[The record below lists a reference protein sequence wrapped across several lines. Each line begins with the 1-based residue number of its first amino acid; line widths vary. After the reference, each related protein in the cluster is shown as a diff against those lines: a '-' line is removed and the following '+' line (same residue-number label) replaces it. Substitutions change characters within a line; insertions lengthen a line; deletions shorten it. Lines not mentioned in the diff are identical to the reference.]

1 MAYRCGMKP
10 TNSVLSGLPTT
21 VFTVM
26 SALAT
31 EHNALNLG
39 QGFSDDNGPDDV
51 RAKAAEALEKSNQY
65 PPMMG
70 LPELRK
76 AVAANGKRF
85 FNVDVDWT
93 EVMVTSGGTE
103 SLAACLLGLIEPGD
117 EVIVFEPFYDSYLPM
132 IRRGGG
138 IPKIVRL
145 MPPLWEL
152 PREELAA
159 AFSPK
164 TKLMI
169 LNTPMNPCSKVF
181 RRDELDFIAELA
193 QKHDIYVICDEVY
206 DHLVYDGEK
215 HISLITLPGMRERCL
230 RLGSAG
236 KTFSL
241 TGWKVGYVSA
251 CPALLGPVA
260 KAHQFLTFTTPPNLQ
275 WAVAYGLEKDE
286 AYFHGYRDSLQ
297 RRRDMLSTGLAKIGF
312 KVLPSQGTIFVTA
325 DFAALRFNGDDV
337 AFCHDMTVKAGVTAI
352 PVSAFYEGNGPSH
365 FVRFA
370 FCKRESYLEAALERL
385 TNYYK

>member
-1 MAYRCGMKP
+1 MKP
-10 TNSVLSGLPTT
+10 TNSIYANLPTN

-31 EHNALNLG
+31 EHNAINLG
-39 QGFSDDNGPDDV
+39 QGFSDDNGPDDM
-51 RAKAAEALEKSNQY
+51 RANAAEALEESNQY

-70 LPELRK
+70 LPELRR

-85 FNVDVDWT
+85 FGVDVDWS

-117 EVIVFEPFYDSYLPM
+117 EVIMLEPFYDSYLPM

-145 MPPLWEL
+145 MPPHWEL

-159 AFSPK
+159 AFGPK
-164 TKLMI
+164 TKVMI

-181 RRDELDFIAELA
+181 RQDELEFIAELV
-193 QKHDIYVICDEVY
+193 QRHDIYVICDEVY
-206 DHLVYDGEK
+206 DHLVYDGAK
-215 HISLITLPGMRERCL
+215 HISLITLPGMRDRCL

-251 CPALLGPVA
+251 TPALLQPVA
-260 KAHQFLTFTTPPNLQ
+260 KAHQYLTFTTPPNLQ
-275 WAVAYGLEKDE
+275 RAVAYGLGKDE

-297 RRRDMLSTGLAKIGF
+297 RRRNLLSAGLAKIGF
-312 KVLPSQGTIFVTA
+312 KVLPSQGTIFVTTDVA
-325 DFAALRFNGDDV
+325 GFGFKGDDV
-337 AFCHDMTVKAGVTAI
+337 AFCKDMTINAGVTAI
-352 PVSAFYEGNGPSH
+352 PVSAFYEGKGPDH

-370 FCKRESYLEAALERL
+370 FCKKESLLEAALERL
-385 TNYYK
+385 GRYYKKKDAP

>member
-1 MAYRCGMKP
+1 MKP

-26 SALAT
+26 SALAS

-51 RAKAAEALEKSNQY
+51 RAKAAEALEESNQY

-76 AVAANGKRF
+76 AVAENGKRF
-85 FNVDVDWT
+85 FGVEVDWS

-132 IRRGGG
+132 IRRSGG

-152 PREELAA
+152 PREELTR
-159 AFSPK
+159 AFGPK

-181 RRDELDFIAELA
+181 RRDELEFIAELV
-193 QKHDIYVICDEVY
+193 QRNDIYVICDEVY
-206 DHLVYDGEK
+206 DHLVYDGAR

-251 CPALLGPVA
+251 CPALLGPVS

-275 WAVAYGLEKDE
+275 RAVAYGLGKDT
-286 AYFHGYRDSLQ
+286 AHFHGYRDSLQ
-297 RRRDMLSTGLAKIGF
+297 RRRDLLSAGLAKIGF
-312 KVLPSQGTIFVTA
+312 KVLPSQGTIFVTT
-325 DFAALRFNGDDV
+325 DISGLGFKGDDV

-352 PVSAFYEGNGPSH
+352 PVSAFYEGKGPDQ

-370 FCKRESYLEAALERL
+370 FCKRESFLEAALERL
-385 TNYYK
+385 ARYYK

>member
-1 MAYRCGMKP
+1 MKP
-10 TNSVLSGLPTT
+10 ASSALANLPTT

-31 EHNALNLG
+31 EHNAINLG

-51 RAKAAEALEKSNQY
+51 RAAAAAALEESNQY

-76 AVAANGKRF
+76 AVAADGKRF
-85 FNVDVDWT
+85 FGVDADWT

-103 SLAACLLGLIEPGD
+103 SLAACLLGLVEAGD
-117 EVIVFEPFYDSYLPM
+117 EVVVLEPSYDSYLPM
-132 IRRGGG
+132 IRRCGG

-145 MPPLWEL
+145 LPPAWEL

-159 AFSPK
+159 AFGPK

-169 LNTPMNPCSKVF
+169 INTPMNPCSKVF
-181 RRDELDFIAELA
+181 RRDELEFIAELA
-193 QKHDIYVICDEVY
+193 QRHDAYVICDEVY
-206 DHLVYDGEK
+206 DHLVYDGAK
-215 HISLITLPGMRERCL
+215 HISLITLPGMRERCM

-241 TGWKVGYVSA
+241 TGWKVGYVTA
-251 CPALLGPVA
+251 APALLAPCA
-260 KAHQFLTFTTPPNLQ
+260 KAHQFLTFTTAPNLQ
-275 WAVAYGLEKDE
+275 RAVAYGLGKDD
-286 AYFHGYRDSLQ
+286 AFFNGYRDSLQ
-297 RRRDMLSTGLAKIGF
+297 RRRDILSSGLAKIGF
-312 KVLPSQGTIFVTA
+312 KVLPSQGTIFVTTDIA
-325 DFAALRFNGDDV
+325 GLGYKGDDV
-337 AFCHDMTVKAGVTAI
+337 TFCHEITVKAGVTAI
-352 PVSAFYEGNGPSH
+352 PVSAFYEGNGPNH

-370 FCKRESYLEAALERL
+370 FCKTEPLIVEALARL
-385 TNYYK
+385 TRYFK

>member
-1 MAYRCGMKP
+1 MKP
-10 TNSVLSGLPTT
+10 ANRALSGLPTT
-21 VFTVM
+21 IFTVM

-31 EHNALNLG
+31 EHNAVNLG

-51 RAKAAEALEKSNQY
+51 RAKAAEALEESNQY

-85 FNVDVDWT
+85 FGIEADWN

-117 EVIVFEPFYDSYLPM
+117 EVIVLEPFYDSYLPM

-145 MPPLWEL
+145 MPPAWEL

-159 AFSPK
+159 AFGPK

-181 RRDELDFIAELA
+181 RQDELEFIAGLV
-193 QKHDIYVICDEVY
+193 QQHDAYVICDEVY
-206 DHLVYDGEK
+206 DHLVYDGAA
-215 HISLITLPGMRERCL
+215 HISLMSLPGMRERCM

-241 TGWKVGYVSA
+241 TGWKVGYVTA
-251 CPALLGPVA
+251 APAVLQPCA
-260 KAHQFLTFTTPPNLQ
+260 KAHQFLTFTTAPNLQ
-275 WAVAYGLEKDE
+275 RAVAYGLMKDE
-286 AYFHGYRDSLQ
+286 SYFHGYRDSLQ
-297 RRRDMLSTGLAKIGF
+297 RRRDMLSEGLKKIGF
-312 KVLPSQGTIFVTA
+312 TVLPSQGTIFVTA
-325 DFAALRFNGDDV
+325 DFANLGFKGDDV
-337 AFCHDMTVKAGVTAI
+337 AFCHEMTVKAGVTAI

-370 FCKRESYLEAALERL
+370 FCKNEKLIETALERL
-385 TNYYK
+385 TRYYK

>member
-1 MAYRCGMKP
+1 MKP
-10 TNSVLSGLPTT
+10 ANSVLSGLPTT

-31 EHNALNLG
+31 EHNAINLG

-51 RAKAAEALEKSNQY
+51 RAKAAEALEESNQY

-76 AVAANGKRF
+76 AVADNGRRF
-85 FNVDVDWT
+85 FGVDVDWS

-138 IPKIVRL
+138 VPKIVRL
-145 MPPLWEL
+145 MPPAWEL
-152 PREELAA
+152 PREALAK
-159 AFSPK
+159 AFGPK

-181 RRDELDFIAELA
+181 RRDELEFIAELVA
-193 QKHDIYVICDEVY
+193 RHDIYVICDEVY
-206 DHLVYDGEK
+206 DHLVYDGAK

-251 CPALLGPVA
+251 APALLAPVA

-275 WAVAYGLEKDE
+275 RAVAYGLGKD
-286 AYFHGYRDSLQ
+286 ASYFHGYRDSLQ
-297 RRRDMLSTGLAKIGF
+297 RRRDILAAGLAKIGF
-312 KVLPSQGTIFVTA
+312 DVLPSQGTIFVTA
-325 DFAALRFNGDDV
+325 DFARLGFKGDDA
-337 AFCHDMTVKAGVTAI
+337 AFCRDMTVNGGVTAI
-352 PVSAFYEGNGPSH
+352 PVSAFYEGNGPDH

-370 FCKRESYLEAALERL
+370 FCKNESLIQSALERL
-385 TNYYK
+385 ARYYK

>member
-1 MAYRCGMKP
+1 MKP
-10 TNSVLSGLPTT
+10 TNSILSGLPTT

-26 SALAT
+26 SALAA
-31 EHNALNLG
+31 EHGAINLG
-39 QGFSDDNGPDDV
+39 QGFSDDNGPDDL
-51 RAKAAEALEKSNQY
+51 RAKAAEAIAESNQY

-70 LPELRK
+70 TPALRQ

-85 FNVDVDWT
+85 FGVDVDWRT

-103 SLAACLLGLIEPGD
+103 ALAACLLGLIEPGD
-117 EVIVFEPFYDSYLPM
+117 EVVVLEPFYDSYLPM

-138 IPKIVRL
+138 IPRVVRL
-145 MPPLWEL
+145 MPPSWDL

-159 AFSPK
+159 AFSPR

-169 LNTPMNPCSKVF
+169 VNTPMNPCSKVF
-181 RRDELDFIAELA
+181 TREELTFIADLV
-193 QKHDIYVICDEVY
+193 QRHDAYVICDEVY
-206 DHLVYDGEK
+206 DHLVYDGAR
-215 HISLITLPGMRERCL
+215 HIPLITLPGMRERCV

-241 TGWKVGYVSA
+241 TGWKVGYVTGAPGILEA
-251 CPALLGPVA
+251 CA

-275 WAVAYGLEKDE
+275 AAVAYGLGKDD

-297 RRRDMLSTGLAKIGF
+297 RRRDLLSDGLAGIGF
-312 KVLPSQGTIFVTA
+312 KVLPSQGTIFVTTDIA
-325 DFAALRFNGDDV
+325 GFGFEGDDV
-337 AFCHDMTVKAGVTAI
+337 AFCRRMTVEAGVTAI
-352 PVSAFYEGNGPSH
+352 PVSAFYEGEGRPDH

-370 FCKRESYLEAALERL
+370 FCKGEAMLKAALERL
-385 TNYYK
+385 AKYYG

>member
-1 MAYRCGMKP
+1 MKP

-85 FNVDVDWT
+85 FGVDVDWT

-138 IPKIVRL
+138 IPRIVRL
-145 MPPLWEL
+145 MPPRWEL

-159 AFSPK
+159 AFSAK

-181 RRDELDFIAELA
+181 RRDELDFIAGLA
-193 QKHDIYVICDEVY
+193 QKHDIYVVCDEVY
-206 DHLVYDGEK
+206 DHLVYDGQD
-215 HISLITLPGMRERCL
+215 HISLMTLPGMRERCL

-275 WAVAYGLEKDE
+275 WAVAYGLEKDD

-297 RRRDMLSTGLAKIGF
+297 RRRDILAKGLSEIGF
-312 KVLPSQGTIFVTA
+312 KVLASQGTIFVTA
-325 DFAALRFNGDDV
+325 DFAAFGFKGDDV

-352 PVSAFYEGNGPSH
+352 PVSAFYEGQGPDH

-370 FCKRESYLEAALERL
+370 FCKKESYLEAALERL
-385 TNYYK
+385 AKYYKR

>member
-1 MAYRCGMKP
+1 MKP

-51 RAKAAEALEKSNQY
+51 RAKAAEALEESNQY

-76 AVAANGKRF
+76 AVAENGKRF
-85 FNVDVDWT
+85 FGVDVDWS

-117 EVIVFEPFYDSYLPM
+117 EVIVLEPFYDSYLPM
-132 IRRGGG
+132 IRRAGG

-145 MPPLWEL
+145 MPPNWEL
-152 PREELAA
+152 PREALAA
-159 AFSPK
+159 AFGPK

-181 RRDELDFIAELA
+181 RRDELDFIAALA
-193 QKHDIYVICDEVY
+193 QQHDIYVICDEVY
-206 DHLVYDGEK
+206 DHLVYDDAQ

-241 TGWKVGYVSA
+241 TGWKVGYVTN
-251 CPALLGPVA
+251 PNEPVRMITHQNTEQYIQTKA
-260 KAHQFLTFTTPPNLQ
+260 KD
-275 WAVAYGLEKDE
+275 VE
-286 AYFHGYRDSLQ
+286 AWQAR
-297 RRRDMLSTGLAKIGF
+297 
-312 KVLPSQGTIFVTA
+312 
-325 DFAALRFNGDDV
+325 
-337 AFCHDMTVKAGVTAI
+337 
-352 PVSAFYEGNGPSH
+352 PVWS
-365 FVRFA
+365 
-370 FCKRESYLEAALERL
+370 CKQ
-385 TNYYK
+385 

>member
-1 MAYRCGMKP
+1 MKP

-51 RAKAAEALEKSNQY
+51 RAKAAEAMEKSNQY

-70 LPELRK
+70 LAELRK
-76 AVAANGKRF
+76 AVAANGKRY

-132 IRRGGG
+132 IRRAGG

-152 PREELAA
+152 PREELAT
-159 AFSPK
+159 AFSPR

-181 RRDELDFIAELA
+181 RRDELDFIADLA
-193 QKHDIYVICDEVY
+193 QKNDIYVICDEVY
-206 DHLVYDGEK
+206 DHLVYDGQR

-251 CPALLGPVA
+251 CPALLGPVS

-275 WAVAYGLEKDE
+275 WAVAYGLEKDD
-286 AYFHGYRDSLQ
+286 AYFYGYRDSLQ
-297 RRRDMLSTGLAKIGF
+297 RRRDMLARGLSDIGF

-325 DFAALRFNGDDV
+325 DFANFGFKGDDV

-352 PVSAFYEGNGPSH
+352 PVSAFYEGKGPDH

-370 FCKRESYLEAALERL
+370 FCKKESYLEAALERL
-385 TNYYK
+385 AKYYKR

>member
-1 MAYRCGMKP
+1 MKP
-10 TNSVLSGLPTT
+10 ANSVLSGLPTT
-21 VFTVM
+21 VFEVM
-26 SALAT
+26 SALAIK
-31 EHNALNLG
+31 HNAINLG
-39 QGFSDDNGPDDV
+39 QGFSDDNGPDDL
-51 RAKAAEALEKSNQY
+51 RAKAAEALEESNQY

-70 LPELRK
+70 TPELRK

-85 FNVDVDWT
+85 FGVDVDWT

-117 EVIVFEPFYDSYLPM
+117 EVIVFEPFYDSYLPR

-145 MPPLWEL
+145 MPPAWEL

-181 RRDELDFIAELA
+181 RQDELGYIAGLV
-193 QKHDIYVICDEVY
+193 QRHDIYVICDEVY
-206 DHLVYDGEK
+206 DHLVYDGGK
-215 HISLITLPGMRERCL
+215 HISLITLPGMRDRCL

-251 CPALLGPVA
+251 APALLQPVA
-260 KAHQFLTFTTPPNLQ
+260 KAHQYLTFTTAPNLQ
-275 WAVAYGLEKDE
+275 RAVAYGLNKDE
-286 AYFHGYRDSLQ
+286 AYFFGYRDSLQ
-297 RRRDMLSTGLAKIGF
+297 RRRDILSTGLAKVGF

-325 DFAALRFNGDDV
+325 DIAGFGFECDDV

-352 PVSAFYEGNGPSH
+352 PVSAFYEGKGPDH

-370 FCKRESYLEAALERL
+370 FCKNEPLIEAAVDRL
-385 TNYYK
+385 ARHYK

>member
-1 MAYRCGMKP
+1 MKP
-10 TNSVLSGLPTT
+10 ANSALSGLPTT

-31 EHNALNLG
+31 EHNAINLG

-51 RAKAAEALEKSNQY
+51 RAAAAAALEESNQY

-70 LPELRK
+70 LPELRM

-85 FNVDVDWT
+85 FGIDADWT

-117 EVIVFEPFYDSYLPM
+117 EVIVLEPFYDSYLPM

-138 IPKIVRL
+138 VPKIVRL
-145 MPPLWEL
+145 MPPSWEL

-159 AFSPK
+159 AFGPK

-169 LNTPMNPCSKVF
+169 LNSPMNPCSKVF
-181 RRDELDFIAELA
+181 RRDELEFIAELA
-193 QKHDIYVICDEVY
+193 QRHDIYVICDEVY
-206 DHLVYDGEK
+206 DHLVYDGAK
-215 HISLITLPGMRERCL
+215 HLSLMSLPGMRERCM

-241 TGWKVGYVSA
+241 TGWKVGYVTA
-251 CPALLGPVA
+251 TPAVLGPCA
-260 KAHQFLTFTTPPNLQ
+260 KAHQFLTFTTAPNLQ
-275 WAVAYGLEKDE
+275 RAVAYGLMKDE
-286 AYFHGYRDSLQ
+286 SYFYDRRDSLQ
-297 RRRDMLSTGLAKIGF
+297 RRRDILSDGLKKIGF
-312 KVLPSQGTIFVTA
+312 TVLPAQGTIFVTA
-325 DFAALRFNGDDV
+325 DFANFGFKGDDV
-337 AFCHDMTVKAGVTAI
+337 AFCHEMTVKAGVTAI
-352 PVSAFYEGNGPSH
+352 PVSAFYEGKGPSH

-370 FCKRESYLEAALERL
+370 FCKNADLIEAALERL
-385 TNYYK
+385 ARYYK

>member
-1 MAYRCGMKP
+1 MKP

>member
-1 MAYRCGMKP
+1 MKP
-10 TNSVLSGLPTT
+10 ANSVLSGLPTT
-21 VFTVM
+21 VFEVM
-26 SALAT
+26 SALAIK
-31 EHNALNLG
+31 HNAINLG
-39 QGFSDDNGPDDV
+39 QGFSDDNGPDDL
-51 RAKAAEALEKSNQY
+51 RAKAAEALEESNQY

-70 LPELRK
+70 TPELRK

-85 FNVDVDWT
+85 FGVDVDWT

-145 MPPLWEL
+145 MPPAWEL

-181 RRDELDFIAELA
+181 RQDELGYIAGLV
-193 QKHDIYVICDEVY
+193 QRHDIYVICDEVY
-206 DHLVYDGEK
+206 DHLVYDGGK
-215 HISLITLPGMRERCL
+215 HISLITLPGMRDRCL

-251 CPALLGPVA
+251 APALLQPVA
-260 KAHQFLTFTTPPNLQ
+260 KAHQYLTFTTAPNLQ
-275 WAVAYGLEKDE
+275 RAVAYGLNKDE
-286 AYFHGYRDSLQ
+286 AYFFGYRDSLQ
-297 RRRDMLSTGLAKIGF
+297 RRRDILSTGLAKVGF

-325 DFAALRFNGDDV
+325 DIAGFGFKGDDV

-352 PVSAFYEGNGPSH
+352 PVSAFYEGKGPDH

-370 FCKRESYLEAALERL
+370 FCKNEPLIEAAVDRL
-385 TNYYK
+385 ARHYK

>member
-1 MAYRCGMKP
+1 MKP

-51 RAKAAEALEKSNQY
+51 RAKAAEAMEKSNQY

-132 IRRGGG
+132 IRRAGG

-145 MPPLWEL
+145 MPPQWEL
-152 PREELAA
+152 PREALAA
-159 AFSPK
+159 AFSAK

-181 RRDELDFIAELA
+181 RRDELDFIADLA

-206 DHLVYDGEK
+206 DHLVYDSQN

-251 CPALLGPVA
+251 CPALLGPVS

-275 WAVAYGLEKDE
+275 WAVAYGLEKDD

-297 RRRDMLSTGLAKIGF
+297 RRRDLLSAGLSQIGF
-312 KVLPSQGTIFVTA
+312 KVLPSQGTIFVTV
-325 DFAALRFNGDDV
+325 DVGNFGFKGDDV

-352 PVSAFYEGNGPSH
+352 PVSAFYEGQGPDH

-370 FCKRESYLEAALERL
+370 FCKKESYLEAALERL
-385 TNYYK
+385 ANYYKK

>member
-1 MAYRCGMKP
+1 MKP
-10 TNSVLSGLPTT
+10 ANSVYSGLPTT
-21 VFTVM
+21 VFQVM
-26 SALAT
+26 STLAA
-31 EHNALNLG
+31 EHDAINLG

-70 LPELRK
+70 IPELRK

-85 FNVDVDWT
+85 FGVEVDWT

-145 MPPLWEL
+145 MPPSWDL
-152 PREELAA
+152 PRDELAA
-159 AFSPK
+159 AFSAK

-181 RRDELDFIAELA
+181 RRDELDFIAGLV
-193 QKHDIYVICDEVY
+193 QQHDIYVICDEVY
-206 DHLVYDGEK
+206 DHLVYDGGR

-251 CPALLGPVA
+251 APALLAPVA
-260 KAHQFLTFTTPPNLQ
+260 KAHQFLTFTTAPNLQ
-275 WAVAYGLEKDE
+275 WAVAYGLGKPDS
-286 AYFHGYRDSLQ
+286 YFHGYRDSLQ
-297 RRRDMLSTGLAKIGF
+297 RRRDLLSAGLAGIGF

-325 DFAALRFNGDDV
+325 DFAELGFKGDDV
-337 AFCHDMTVKAGVTAI
+337 AFCHEMTAKAGVTAI
-352 PVSAFYEGNGPSH
+352 PVSAFYEGKGPDH

-370 FCKRESYLEAALERL
+370 FCKNEKLLEAAVERL
-385 TNYYK
+385 ARYYK

>member
-1 MAYRCGMKP
+1 MKP

-51 RAKAAEALEKSNQY
+51 RAKAAEAMEKSNQY

-70 LPELRK
+70 LAELRK
-76 AVAANGKRF
+76 AVAANGKRY

-132 IRRGGG
+132 IRRAGG

-159 AFSPK
+159 AFSPR

-181 RRDELDFIAELA
+181 RRDELDFIADLA
-193 QKHDIYVICDEVY
+193 QKNDIYVICDEVY
-206 DHLVYDGEK
+206 DHLVYDGQR
-215 HISLITLPGMRERCL
+215 HISLITLPGMHERCL

-251 CPALLGPVA
+251 CPALLGPVS

-275 WAVAYGLEKDE
+275 WAVAYGLEKDD
-286 AYFHGYRDSLQ
+286 AYFYGYRDSLQ
-297 RRRDMLSTGLAKIGF
+297 RRRDMLARGLSDIGF

-325 DFAALRFNGDDV
+325 DFANFGFKGDDV

-352 PVSAFYEGNGPSH
+352 PVSAFYEGKGPDH

-370 FCKRESYLEAALERL
+370 FCKKESYLEAALERL
-385 TNYYK
+385 AKYYKR

>member
-1 MAYRCGMKP
+1 MKP

-297 RRRDMLSTGLAKIGF
+297 RRRDMLSAGLAKIGF

>member
-1 MAYRCGMKP
+1 MKP
-10 TNSVLSGLPTT
+10 GNRVLSGLPTT

-26 SALAT
+26 SALAN

-39 QGFSDDNGPDDV
+39 QGFSDDNGPDDL
-51 RAKAAEALEKSNQY
+51 RAVAAEALAKSNQY

-70 LPELRK
+70 LAELRQ

-85 FNVDVDWT
+85 FGIDVDWRT

-103 SLAACLLGLIEPGD
+103 ALASCLFGLIEPGD
-117 EVIVFEPFYDSYLPM
+117 EVIVLEPFYDSYLPM

-145 MPPLWEL
+145 MPPAWEL
-152 PREELAA
+152 PREELAT
-159 AFSPK
+159 AFGPK

-181 RRDELDFIAELA
+181 RRDELEFIADLV
-193 QKHDIYVICDEVY
+193 KRHDAYVICDEVY
-206 DHLVYDGEK
+206 DHLVYDGAA
-215 HISLITLPGMRERCL
+215 HISLMTLPGMRERCL

-251 CPALLGPVA
+251 TAELLEPCA
-260 KAHQFLTFTTPPNLQ
+260 KAHQYITFTTPPNLQ
-275 WAVAYGLEKDE
+275 WAVAYGLMKDD
-286 AYFHGYRDSLQ
+286 AYFHGYRGSLE
-297 RRRDMLSTGLAKIGF
+297 RRRDLLAAGLSRIGF
-312 KVLPSQGTIFVTA
+312 KVLPSQGTIFVTT
-325 DFAALRFNGDDV
+325 DVSNFGFKGDDV
-337 AFCHDMTVKAGVTAI
+337 AFCREMTIKAGVTAI
-352 PVSAFYEGNGPSH
+352 PVSAFYEGNGPDR

-370 FCKRESYLEAALERL
+370 FCKGEALLTAAIERLER
-385 TNYYK
+385 YYR

>member
-1 MAYRCGMKP
+1 MKP

-31 EHNALNLG
+31 EHNAINLG

-70 LPELRK
+70 IPELRK
-76 AVAANGKRF
+76 AVAENGKRF
-85 FNVDVDWT
+85 FGVDADWT

-138 IPKIVRL
+138 VPKIVRL
-145 MPPLWEL
+145 MPPSWEL

-159 AFSPK
+159 AFSAK

-181 RRDELDFIAELA
+181 RRDELEFIAGLA

-206 DHLVYDGEK
+206 DHLVYDGAK
-215 HISLITLPGMRERCL
+215 HISLMTLPGMRERCL

-260 KAHQFLTFTTPPNLQ
+260 KAHQFLTFTTAPNLQ
-275 WAVAYGLEKDE
+275 WAVAYGLGKDSS
-286 AYFHGYRDSLQ
+286 YFHGYRDSLE
-297 RRRDMLSTGLAKIGF
+297 RRRDLLSAGLTKIGF
-312 KVLPSQGTIFVTA
+312 KVLPAQGTIFVTA
-325 DFAALRFNGDDV
+325 DFAGFGFKGDDV

-352 PVSAFYEGNGPSH
+352 PVSAFYEGKGPDH

-370 FCKRESYLEAALERL
+370 FCKNTSLLEAALDRL
-385 TNYYK
+385 ARYYK

>member
-1 MAYRCGMKP
+1 MKP

-51 RAKAAEALEKSNQY
+51 RAKAAEAMEKSNQY

-132 IRRGGG
+132 IRRAGG

-145 MPPLWEL
+145 IPPLWEL
-152 PREELAA
+152 PREQLAA
-159 AFSPK
+159 AFSAK

-181 RRDELDFIAELA
+181 RRDELDFIADLA

-206 DHLVYDGEK
+206 DHLVYDGQK

-251 CPALLGPVA
+251 CPALLGPVS

-275 WAVAYGLEKDE
+275 WAVAYGLEKDD
-286 AYFHGYRDSLQ
+286 AYFYGYRDSLQ
-297 RRRDMLSTGLAKIGF
+297 RRRDILAKGLTDIGF

-325 DFAALRFNGDDV
+325 DVANFGFKGDDM

-352 PVSAFYEGNGPSH
+352 PVSAFYEGQGPDH

-370 FCKRESYLEAALERL
+370 FCKKESYLEAALERL
-385 TNYYK
+385 AKYYKK

>member
-1 MAYRCGMKP
+1 MKP
-10 TNSVLSGLPTT
+10 ASSALANLPTT

-31 EHNALNLG
+31 EHNAINLG

-51 RAKAAEALEKSNQY
+51 RAAAAAALEESNQY

-76 AVAANGKRF
+76 AVAADGKRF
-85 FNVDVDWT
+85 FGVDADWT

-103 SLAACLLGLIEPGD
+103 SLAACLLGLVEAGD
-117 EVIVFEPFYDSYLPM
+117 EVVVLEPSYDSYLPM
-132 IRRGGG
+132 IRRCGG

-145 MPPLWEL
+145 LPPAWEL

-159 AFSPK
+159 AFGPK

-169 LNTPMNPCSKVF
+169 INTPMNPCSKVF
-181 RRDELDFIAELA
+181 RRDELEFIAELA
-193 QKHDIYVICDEVY
+193 QRHDAYVICDEVY
-206 DHLVYDGEK
+206 DHLVYDSAK
-215 HISLITLPGMRERCL
+215 HISLITLPGMRERCM

-241 TGWKVGYVSA
+241 TGWKVGYVTA
-251 CPALLGPVA
+251 APALLAPCA
-260 KAHQFLTFTTPPNLQ
+260 KAHQFLTFTTAPNLQ
-275 WAVAYGLEKDE
+275 RAVAYGLSKDD
-286 AYFHGYRDSLQ
+286 AFFNGYRDSLQ
-297 RRRDMLSTGLAKIGF
+297 RRRDILSTGLAKIGF
-312 KVLPSQGTIFVTA
+312 KVLPSQGTIFVTTDIA
-325 DFAALRFNGDDV
+325 PLGYKGDDV
-337 AFCHDMTVKAGVTAI
+337 AFCHEITVKAGVTAI
-352 PVSAFYEGNGPSH
+352 PVSAFYEGNGPNH

-370 FCKRESYLEAALERL
+370 FCKTEPLIVEALARL
-385 TNYYK
+385 TRYFK